1 MNHSE
6 SPVHEAGKNQ
16 PEAEDLLDEF
26 DVEAHACTCRPAP
39 PARRYVIRI
48 DDDRLRVSVPKMP
61 GEEILELVDKCSA
74 SYFLDQRLHGGVV
87 REISP
92 DDDVDFRAPGV
103 ERFVTSFKLCI
114 EGKVYRWSEPTITRE
129 QIAELGGW
137 NISEGVVQIDDD
149 QNEVTLNPN
158 QVVTLGPGCSFGK
171 KIRWKR
177 G

>member
-1 MNHSE
+1 MSDI
-6 SPVHEAGKNQ
+6 AQQ
-16 PEAEDLLDEF
+16 PNAASNDEF
-26 DVEAHACTCRPAP
+26 VLEEFDLEAHSATGDRAP
-39 PARRYVIRI
+39 RARRYVIRI
-48 DDDRLRVSVPKMP
+48 DGERVRVDVPEMP
-61 GEEILELVDKCSA
+61 GEAILELVAKCSA
-74 SYFLDQRLHGGVV
+74 SYFLDQRLRGSGV
-87 REISP
+87 REIGAE
-92 DDDVDFRAPGV
+92 DVVDFRAPGV

-114 EGKVYRWSEPTITRE
+114 EGKFYRWSEPTITRE

-137 NISEGVVQIDDD
+137 NISEGVVQVDDD

>member
-1 MNHSE
+1 MSDI
-6 SPVHEAGKNQ
+6 GQQ
-16 PEAEDLLDEF
+16 PEDTASDEGFVLDEI
-26 DVEAHACTCRPAP
+26 DLEAHSATGDRTPR
-39 PARRYVIRI
+39 ARSYVIRI
-48 DDDRLRVSVPKMP
+48 DDDRLRVGLPKMP
-61 GEEILELVDKCSA
+61 GEAILELVDKCSA
-74 SYFLDQRLHGGVV
+74 SYFLDQRIRGGGVC
-87 REISP
+87 EIGP
-92 DDDVDFRAPGV
+92 EDVVDFRAPGV

-114 EGKVYRWSEPTITRE
+114 EGKLHRWFEPAITRE

-137 NISEGVVQIDDD
+137 NVSEGVVQIDDD